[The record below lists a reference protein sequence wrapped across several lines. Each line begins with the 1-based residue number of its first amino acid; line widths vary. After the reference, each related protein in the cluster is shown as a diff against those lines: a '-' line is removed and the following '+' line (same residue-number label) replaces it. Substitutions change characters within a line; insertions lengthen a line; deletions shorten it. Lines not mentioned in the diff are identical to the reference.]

1 MADQLDH
8 LLKETDVVH
17 PPLALVANANL
28 QDYESEYH
36 RSVQDPEGFWGDV
49 ASELQWFQPWDQ
61 VFQWDYPTFR
71 WFSGAKCNITTNC
84 LDRHASSWRKNKA
97 AFIWLG
103 EDGTE
108 RIFTYGRLAQLVNR
122 FANGLKSLGVGKGD
136 RVVIYM
142 PLAPE
147 GAIAMLACARI
158 GAIHSV
164 VYAGFSVGAL
174 RDRIL
179 DAGSKVV
186 ITADVGYRR
195 GRKVDL
201 KGITDEAIKDLDV
214 VERVV
219 VWRREAP
226 SAADEALAP
235 GPSPNPPMSPLS
247 KGGLRG
253 VTEGRGEGKEV
264 DFNELLSAGSPHCE
278 PEVMDAED
286 PLYILYTSGTTGK
299 PKGVLHVHGG
309 YMVGTYYH
317 FKTFWDIKDED
328 VFWCTSDIGWV
339 VGHSYIV
346 YAPLIAGSTTVFR
359 EGAIDYPHPGVA
371 YEIIDKYGVSVM
383 FTAPT
388 AVRML
393 MRYGEGYTKGYNL
406 RSLRFLTRAGEPLN
420 PEAWRWAYQHLC
432 GSGEWGH
439 MADNYWQTET
449 GGPCLATLPIMDAKP
464 GKVGVPLPGV
474 VADIVDREGQPI
486 TEPNKGG
493 LLVLKR
499 PFPHLFRTVYGDPE
513 RYAQDWSRI
522 PGCYFTGDV
531 ALKDEDGY
539 IMVVGRADDVLNV
552 AGHRIGTAEVES
564 ALLSHPTVAEAAVI
578 GKPDPVRGE
587 SIKAFVTLR
596 VGNDPSQEAVA
607 TLKAHVRR
615 ELGPIAIPA
624 EIDFINTLPK
634 TRSGK
639 IMRRLLKAQELGLD
653 PGGVR
658 GSWAPGWL
666 TARSNQNG

>member
-1 MADQLDH
+1 MTLAGMPKRKGTMTQQEQLDH

-17 PPLALVANANL
+17 PPSSLVSNANL
-28 QDYESEYH
+28 KDYEQEYQ
-36 RSVQDPEGFWGDV
+36 RSIEDPEGFWANV
-49 ASELQWFQPWDQ
+49 ASELEWSRPWDQ

-71 WFSGAKCNITTNC
+71 WFVGGKCNITANC
-84 LDRHASSWRKNKA
+84 LDRHVNSPRKNKA

-108 RIFTYGRLAQLVNR
+108 RIFTYGRLAQMVNR
-122 FANGLKSLGVGKGD
+122 FANGLKSLGVKKGD

-142 PLAPE
+142 PLTPE

-179 DAGSKVV
+179 DANARVI
-186 ITADVGYRR
+186 ITADAGYRR

-201 KGITDEAIKDLDV
+201 KGITDEAVNGLDV
-214 VERVV
+214 VEKVV
-219 VWRREAP
+219 VWHREAT
-226 SAADEALAP
+226 D
-235 GPSPNPPMSPLS
+235 GS
-247 KGGLRG
+247 KSGD
-253 VTEGRGEGKEV
+253 KEV
-264 DFNELLSAGSPHCE
+264 DFNELLESGSPHCD
-278 PEVMDAED
+278 PEEMDSED
-286 PLYILYTSGTTGK
+286 PLYILYTSGTTGR

-359 EGAIDYPHPGVA
+359 EGAPDYPSPGAA
-371 YEIIDKYGVSVM
+371 YEIIEKYGVSVI

-393 MRYGEGYTKGYNL
+393 MRYGEDYIQGRDL
-406 RSLRFLTRAGEPLN
+406 RSLRLLTCAGEPLN
-420 PEAWRWAYQHLC
+420 PEAWRWAYEHLC
-432 GSGEWGH
+432 GSGEWGY
-439 MADNYWQTET
+439 MTDNWWQTET
-449 GGPCLATLPIMDAKP
+449 GGPCLATLPIMPTKP
-464 GKVGVPLPGV
+464 GKVGVPMPGV
-474 VADIVDREGQPI
+474 IADIVDREGQPI

-499 PFPHLFRTVYGDPE
+499 PFPHLFRTVYGNPE
-513 RYAQDWSRI
+513 RYAQDWTRI
-522 PGCYFTGDV
+522 PECYFTGDV

-564 ALLSHPTVAEAAVI
+564 ALVSHPTVAEAAVI
-578 GKPDPVRGE
+578 GKPDPIRGE

-596 VGNDPSQEAVA
+596 VGNDPSQEMVS
-607 TLKAHVRR
+607 TLQTHVRH
-615 ELGPIAIPA
+615 ELGPIAIPS
-624 EIDFINTLPK
+624 EIDFVPTLPK

-653 PGGVR
+653 PGDITT
-658 GSWAPGWL
+658 L
-666 TARSNQNG
+666 EE